1 MDSAPPIYY
10 PSTTQRF
17 GLTLPFLVD
26 RCSTFHGDTEI
37 VTRIANGWH
46 KTNFRSHAVAARKL
60 ASALEK
66 FGVRPGDR
74 IGSYMNNSARHLN
87 LYHAIP
93 CMGCVMHTMNIKI
106 QPSHLGYTINN
117 AVDRVVFIDEDLV
130 DAFLLCDPKDL
141 APIQLMVVSGTDMGR
156 TKHSSLAKIKA
167 KMNVKVADFDDFLST
182 GSADFQWP
190 PINEWTGMGI
200 CYTSGTT
207 GMPKGVVYSHRSTVL
222 HSLVTP
228 QTDVFQFSA
237 KDTILLCV
245 PMYHVMGWC
254 IPYSALTT
262 GCRLVFLGRHFTPEN
277 VVMACEQ
284 LGVTTTQ
291 GVPTVMQSIREVLET
306 KEGKLKLALDR
317 VLCGG
322 SKPSAE
328 LMDYFYRKWN
338 VEFMQAW
345 GMTETNP
352 IGTVARRVGKNKH
365 LGWSDDRCGK
375 HPQMAGMPVP
385 GVEMKIV
392 DPEDLSKELPWDGK
406 SQGELLIRGPW
417 ITGGYL
423 GLGSAG
429 KMLNGYLRTGDVAV
443 IDSEGYM
450 DIKDR
455 SKDLIKSGGEWI
467 SSVDL
472 ENAVISNFSNHLTI
486 AAIVAAKHPKWQE
499 RPVLVVQLKP
509 GSTQSDVSLAK
520 VKTALTAADFTKFQ
534 LPDDVVY
541 WDAVPLTSTGKI
553 DKKNI
558 RKRLD
563 AEGYKLRSL
572 RAKM

>member
-1 MDSAPPIYY
+1 
-10 PSTTQRF
+10 
-17 GLTLPFLVD
+17 
-26 RCSTFHGDTEI
+26 
-37 VTRIANGWH
+37 
-46 KTNFRSHAVAARKL
+46 
-60 ASALEK
+60 
-66 FGVRPGDR
+66 
-74 IGSYMNNSARHLN
+74 MNNSARHLN
-87 LYHAIP
+87 LYHAVP

-106 QPSHLGYTINN
+106 QPSHLGHTIQN
-117 AVDRVVFIDEDLV
+117 AVDRAVFIDEDLI
-130 DAFLLCDPKDL
+130 DAFLLCEKKDL
-141 APIQLMVVSGTDMGR
+141 EPIQLMIISGTDMSR
-156 TKHSSLAKIKA
+156 AKSSSIDKVRS
-167 KMNVKVADFDDFLST
+167 KMNVKVVDFDDFVAT
-182 GSADFQWP
+182 GSSDFKWP

-207 GMPKGVVYSHRSTVL
+207 GMPKGVVYSHRSTFL
-222 HSLVTP
+222 HSMVTP

-254 IPYSALTT
+254 IPYTALTV

-284 LGVTTTQ
+284 LNVTTTQ

-306 KEGKLKLALDR
+306 KEGKLKLALNR

-328 LMDYFYRKWN
+328 LMDYFYKKWD

-365 LGWSDDRCGK
+365 LGWSDDRLGK

-385 GVEMKIV
+385 GVALKIV

-406 SQGELLIRGPW
+406 SAGELLIQGCW
-417 ITGGYL
+417 ITGEYL
-423 GLGSAG
+423 GIGSAG
-429 KMLNGYLRTGDVAV
+429 KMLNGWLRTGDIAV
-443 IDSEGYM
+443 INSEGYM

-472 ENAVISNFSNHLTI
+472 ENAAISAFSSEISI
-486 AAIVAAKHPKWQE
+486 AAIVAARHPKWQE
-499 RPVLVVQLKP
+499 RPVLVVQLKQ
-509 GSTQSDVSLAK
+509 GVSQDRVSLEK
-520 VKTALTAADFTKFQ
+520 MREALTKADFTKFQ

-558 RKRLD
+558 RK
-563 AEGYKLRSL
+563 KLENENYVLPSL
-572 RAKM
+572 RPRSKM